1 MFVKQYVSN
10 QCRLEDLF
18 HWLGCV
24 VRDYEIKIV
33 VRNHEHSSTV
43 SIWNRL
49 NFLNLTTIDSCYV
62 QFAWPTE
69 LLQSVPSMHNNQRN
83 NLYHH
88 IYSLF
93 NYFAIVEF
101 WVVHGY
107 YKIAVLARKWFIFFH
122 CMYSL
127 LQMSFDQAVY
137 WKRKN
142 WFLPS
147 I

>member
-1 MFVKQYVSN
+1 MSFRRFVPLIKL
-10 QCRLEDLF
+10 CCKRLWSQDCCQKPWTFVHRF
-18 HWLGCV
+18 HLEQV
-24 VRDYEIKIV
+24 PK
-33 VRNHEHSSTV
+33 
-43 SIWNRL
+43 L
-49 NFLNLTTIDSCYV
+49 NGKNITTIYPYSV
-62 QFAWPTE
+62 RFAWSTE
-69 LLQSVPSMHNNQRN
+69 LLQSFPIMHNNQRN